1 MITDVLSVDANTT
14 AVEHSGGACATQVT
28 LPVYSSEPPVCPGR
42 RSTARAYELLMSCL
56 VQLDQAEKGSR
67 HLDPGKGARF
77 PGEGAHFLDVEV

>member
-1 MITDVLSVDANTT
+1 
-14 AVEHSGGACATQVT
+14 
-28 LPVYSSEPPVCPGR
+28 
-42 RSTARAYELLMSCL
+42 MSCL